1 MSQFYVYLACFGCSA
16 LNQEKAL
23 VIVNLRNREI
33 FVCSSNGCYAG
44 GPHEMR
50 YVLVTDDRAQ
60 GNDWRQL
67 PSDGDQW
74 QWSRVM
80 WGAGALMRVSLIADH
95 TLTLLHSYTLILS
108 I

>member
-44 GPHEMR
+44 ALHEMR

-67 PSDGDQW
+67 PDGDQW

-80 WGAGALMRVSLIADH
+80 
-95 TLTLLHSYTLILS
+95 
-108 I
+108 

>member
-1 MSQFYVYLACFGCSA
+1 M
-16 LNQEKAL
+16 
-23 VIVNLRNREI
+23 NLRNHEI

-44 GPHEMR
+44 ALHEMR

-67 PSDGDQW
+67 PDGDQW

-80 WGAGALMRVSLIADH
+80 WGTNESITHCRSYSY
-95 TLTLLHSYTLILS
+95 TPTLLYSQFEDNKKEVLLFWAIVSYNDRPYRVATC
-108 I
+108 

>member
-1 MSQFYVYLACFGCSA
+1 
-16 LNQEKAL
+16 
-23 VIVNLRNREI
+23 
-33 FVCSSNGCYAG
+33 
-44 GPHEMR
+44 MR

-67 PSDGDQW
+67 PDGDQW

-95 TLTLLHSYTLILS
+95 TLTLLHSYTLTHLHSYTLTLLHSYTLNLKTTIKEVLLFGTIKS
-108 I
+108 YNVMQ